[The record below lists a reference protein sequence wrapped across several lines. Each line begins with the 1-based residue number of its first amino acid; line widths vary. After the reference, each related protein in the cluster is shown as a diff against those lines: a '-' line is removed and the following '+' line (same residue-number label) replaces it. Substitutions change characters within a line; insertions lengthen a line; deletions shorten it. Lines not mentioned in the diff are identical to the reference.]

1 MNLNNTVLFVQYFQ
15 ALPTQVEIKPPA
27 PLGNIININ
36 SVRKP
41 NKLNLFLFVIPV
53 FVIHVMHADLLSIIV
68 R

>member
-36 SVRKP
+36 SVRKLH
-41 NKLNLFLFVIPV
+41 KLNLFFLSYRY
-53 FVIHVMHADLLSIIV
+53 LL
-68 R
+68 